1 MLNIQKFHNF
11 WSGNMMRHLF
21 MRRHMKMDEWYRA
34 VRVLEAGVT
43 PRPMAERLHV
53 SGQSVDILFPNF
65 LLMTYDT

>member
-1 MLNIQKFHNF
+1 
-11 WSGNMMRHLF
+11 
-21 MRRHMKMDEWYRA
+21 MKMDEWYRA

-43 PRPMAERLHV
+43 PRLMAERFHV